1 MSFWSE
7 SDFIPGI
14 HLLFLFLLLCSC
26 APVTPFHSKHVFTH
40 IYWLL
45 FWLSSA
51 LHSPACRAWSACAR
65 SSPFSLLL
73 KQMLCSVLRL
83 VSLFK
88 HHWASDSGL
97 HGSTKEHLCIFFF
110 QDEPECMK
118 YFYREKVPG
127 WGSSTPGAVRLC
139 QRFVNR
145 WGWSIFTLISNSTFS
160 HTLFM
165 PCNHNKKAKYLHQ
178 VPFCNSLWHQ
188 ASHRRLLCLLFP
200 AQQWRG
206 ERE

>member
-97 HGSTKEHLCIFFF
+97 HGSTKEHLCIFFPRMN
-110 QDEPECMK
+110 QNA
-118 YFYREKVPG
+118 
-127 WGSSTPGAVRLC
+127 WNISTERRCQGGGVLLPVLSVSASALLIGGDGA
-139 QRFVNR
+139 
-145 WGWSIFTLISNSTFS
+145 
-160 HTLFM
+160 
-165 PCNHNKKAKYLHQ
+165 YL
-178 VPFCNSLWHQ
+178 L
-188 ASHRRLLCLLFP
+188 
-200 AQQWRG
+200 
-206 ERE
+206 